1 MKDGGR
7 RSSVIGR
14 RSSVIGHI
22 LKEKTM
28 DNPKMTTTAQT
39 DQPAPELPTKKPYA
53 PPAIVYRAPL
63 EAVAGVCT
71 GLGSKAVPVTCTIL
85 TS

>member
-1 MKDGGR
+1 MAVVGR
-7 RSSVIGR
+7 PSSVIGY
-14 RSSVIGHI
+14 I

-39 DQPAPELPTKKPYA
+39 DQPAPESPTKESYA

-63 EAVAGVCT
+63 EAVAGECT
-71 GLGSKAVPVTCTIL
+71 PTPPGKAEPGTCTTL
-85 TS
+85 AS